1 MAAVNQ
7 TGFNTSKFRV
17 GGSSFTAFQ
26 WEGKI
31 IGFAQGVSHRS
42 PQPVAQWEAIQPMDK
57 RYPVQIITP
66 AALGP
71 GTLTVRLFERYN
83 SKVWDAMM
91 KITSDA
97 HGLGLPTGSFN
108 DLVQV
113 FITLASLNKPVTCVK
128 VINPPALQ
136 NETDAAKAI
145 YGDVFHNCAITDI
158 RDDEEINIQSMS
170 IVKNLTITYTRVT
183 RYPGKFQSL
192 GGDFGGIAR
201 GDLSASTAFADV

>member
-1 MAAVNQ
+1 MAVNA

-31 IGFAQGVSHRS
+31 IGFAQGVSHNS

-66 AALGP
+66 AALGA
-71 GTLTVRLFERYN
+71 GTLRIRLFERYN
-83 SKVWDAMM
+83 SKIWDQMM
-91 KITSDA
+91 NITTAA
-97 HGLGLPTGSFN
+97 HGITGVPAGGFN

-113 FITLASLNKPVTCVK
+113 FITLAALNKPITCVK

-136 NETDAAKAI
+136 GESDANKAI

-158 RDDEEINIQSMS
+158 RDDEEIDITSMS

-183 RYPGKFQSL
+183 RYPGKFSSL
-192 GGDFGGIAR
+192 GGDFDKIAR
-201 GDLSASTAFADV
+201 NQLTSTTAFDQ